1 MTQNLISIVLTDA
14 QIQAVETALTEIET
28 QLVELISLDPV
39 RRRRMKR
46 MGDKSEQFTRL
57 AIGGLI
63 QNPQVVPPSINV
75 PEAQSD
81 LASLDRLR
89 PVVRRLK
96 RLTER
101 AVDTEAAL
109 GSDLFDVAL
118 KGYKLLDLA
127 GKGQGLESL
136 RKELGERFAKSPRT
150 VDATADDASAS

>member
-1 MTQNLISIVLTDA
+1 MTQNLTSIVLTDA
-14 QIQAVETALTEIET
+14 QVQAADAALTEIEN
-28 QLVELISLDPV
+28 QMVDLISLDPT

-57 AIGGLI
+57 AIGGLV
-63 QNPQVVPPSINV
+63 QNPQVVPPSIDV
-75 PEAQSD
+75 AGAQSD
-81 LASLDRLR
+81 LVSLDRLR
-89 PVVRRLK
+89 PLVRRLK

-109 GSDLFDVAL
+109 GSDLMDIAL

-136 RKELGERFAKSPRT
+136 RKELGERFAKTSRT
-150 VDATADDASAS
+150 SEEPTPA

>member
-1 MTQNLISIVLTDA
+1 MTQNLTSIVLTESQVQSVD
-14 QIQAVETALTEIET
+14 TALTEMEN
-28 QLVELISLDPV
+28 QLVDLISLDPS
-39 RRRRMKR
+39 RSRRMKR

-63 QNPQVVPPSINV
+63 QNPQVVPPSIDV
-75 PEAQSD
+75 AGAQAD

-89 PVVRRLK
+89 PLVRRLK

-109 GSDLFDVAL
+109 GSDLMAIAL
-118 KGYKLLDLA
+118 QGYQLLKVA

-136 RKELGERFAKSPRT
+136 RKELGERFAKTPRT
-150 VDATADDASAS
+150 SDESETA